1 MGSGAVDLPEA
12 SVGDLDWLMDV
23 PCHVE
28 FVLGG
33 STVTVRDCLDFAPD
47 KVVRLSL
54 SAGSDLHMRVE
65 GVAIATGEV
74 VIVEDQTALRVTRI
88 LPPAGPDS
96 Q

>member
-1 MGSGAVDLPEA
+1 MAAPLLPSME
-12 SVGDLDWLMDV
+12 WLMDV
-23 PCHVE
+23 PCVVE

-33 STVTVRDCLDFAPD
+33 STVTVRDCLDFEPN

-54 SAGSDLHMRVE
+54 SAGSDLDMRVQ

-88 LPPAGPDS
+88 LPPAGTEAL
-96 Q
+96 

>member
-1 MGSGAVDLPEA
+1 MGAPALPSME
-12 SVGDLDWLMDV
+12 WLMDV
-23 PCHVE
+23 PCVVE

-33 STVTVRDCLDFAPD
+33 STVTVRDCLDFEPN

-54 SAGSDLHMRVE
+54 SAGSDLAMRVQ

-88 LPPAGPDS
+88 LPPAGTEAL
-96 Q
+96 